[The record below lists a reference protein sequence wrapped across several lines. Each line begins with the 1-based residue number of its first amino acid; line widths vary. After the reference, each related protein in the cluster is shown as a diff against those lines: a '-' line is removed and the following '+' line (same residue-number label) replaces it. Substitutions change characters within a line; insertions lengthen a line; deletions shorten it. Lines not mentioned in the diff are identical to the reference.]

1 MVLKYASTP
10 QVNFGGNQGSVSDV
24 WRRFPEGARPIATAP
39 ETATPLIVYEPN
51 GTGHWAMQ
59 YSGAWRKLAPFK
71 DWRTGAVSWRM
82 DGTMISNPV
91 AWLPRKK

>member
-10 QVNFGGNQGSVSDV
+10 QVNYGGNQGSGNPFA
-24 WRRFPEGARPIATAP
+24 RFPEGARPIATAP
-39 ETATPLIVYEPN
+39 ETSTPLIIYESN
-51 GTGHWAMQ
+51 GAGHWAMH

-82 DGTMISNPV
+82 DGTMINNPV
-91 AWLPRKK
+91 AWGMPRKN